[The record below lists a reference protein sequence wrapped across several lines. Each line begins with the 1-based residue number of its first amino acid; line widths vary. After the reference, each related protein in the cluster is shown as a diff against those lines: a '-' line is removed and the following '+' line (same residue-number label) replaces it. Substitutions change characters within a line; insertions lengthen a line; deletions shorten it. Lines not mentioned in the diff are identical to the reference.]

1 MYTLQQVSLL
11 LFGLLLLPLLSIFLQ
26 FPCPIFS
33 FLLILFISALAMA
46 YNASM
51 NWGYWAPV
59 HGVSLFFL
67 FPIPLSSP
75 LTLFPWTISLLQE
88 TPSSCTNLK
97 QGVTV

>member
-11 LFGLLLLPLLSIFLQ
+11 LLSLLLLPLLSIFLQ

-33 FLLILFISALAMA
+33 FLLILFISALAH
-46 YNASM
+46 NASM

-75 LTLFPWTISLLQE
+75 LALFPWTISLLQE
-88 TPSSCTNLK
+88 TPSSRTNLK